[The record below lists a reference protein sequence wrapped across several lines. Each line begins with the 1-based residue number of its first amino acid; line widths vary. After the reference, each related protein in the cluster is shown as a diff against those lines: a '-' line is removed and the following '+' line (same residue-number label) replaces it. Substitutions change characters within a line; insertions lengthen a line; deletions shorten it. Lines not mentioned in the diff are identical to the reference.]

1 MSAPLLL
8 LSDISAAL
16 GAASGSPW
24 LQTLGRLHVVTVH
37 FPIALLVLAGLI
49 ELTRRRSAKPSATAI
64 TCLALG
70 AAGAIVAST
79 LGTIHRGFSDFTGDS
94 SVVASRHQWLG
105 FTTAAVA
112 TAARVVSLIA
122 ARRQTT
128 LPQRISRW
136 TTVACA
142 LLVAFTAHL

>member
-1 MSAPLLL
+1 MSTPPFL

-49 ELTRRRSAKPSATAI
+49 ELTRRRSAKPSAMAVS
-64 TCLALG
+64 CLALG

-79 LGTIHRGFSDFTGDS
+79 LGTIPRGCSDFTGDS
-94 SVVASRHQWLG
+94 TVIASRHQSPG
-105 FTTAAVA
+105 SSTAAVA
-112 TAARVVSLIA
+112 TAALFVALIA
-122 ARRQTT
+122 VRRQTT
-128 LPQRISRW
+128 VPPATPRQ
-136 TTVACA
+136 
-142 LLVAFTAHL
+142 